1 MNENEYRLGD
11 RLYVKQ
17 IQSCEVIRR
26 FGETYEVSCRI
37 IQRGNKIYQYN
48 RGSDLL
54 GKSIG
59 DKKLW
64 LGEPAKMTMK
74 ETTDEFDSFAAIRD
88 KYTRIP
94 LQRYYGDIYL
104 KLVEA
109 NKYAFIFEY
118 IDDDNNLSC
127 CVQKDVDLEAIA
139 RHISDHT
146 WEYIKFGCYTDF
158 NEEKEYLF
166 EAIRRNT

>member
-1 MNENEYRLGD
+1 
-11 RLYVKQ
+11 
-17 IQSCEVIRR
+17 
-26 FGETYEVSCRI
+26 
-37 IQRGNKIYQYN
+37 
-48 RGSDLL
+48 
-54 GKSIG
+54 
-59 DKKLW
+59 
-64 LGEPAKMTMK
+64 MTMK

>member
-1 MNENEYRLGD
+1 MNGNEYCIDD
-11 RLYVKQ
+11 RRYVKQ
-17 IQSCEVIRR
+17 IQSCVVIRR
-26 FGETYEVSCRI
+26 CGETYEVSCRI

-48 RGSDLL
+48 KGSDFL

-64 LGEPAKMTMK
+64 LGELAKMTMK
-74 ETTDEFDSFAAIRD
+74 GTTDEFDRFAAIRD

-94 LQRYYGDIYL
+94 LQRYNGDIYL

-109 NKYAFIFEY
+109 NKYDFIFEY

-127 CVQKDVDLEAIA
+127 CVHREVGLEAIA
-139 RHISDHT
+139 RHISDHA
-146 WEYIKFGCYTDF
+146 WEYIKFGCYTDYK
-158 NEEKEYLF
+158 EEKDYLF